1 MNMNLSA
8 RAVLPRW
15 SKLGQTFGC
24 ALIATSVAFAQSS
37 NSGEEE
43 TVQLNAFVVTGSH
56 IPTTE
61 TAFDA
66 RTIPVDIVD
75 RAEIEQ
81 SGYTTASE
89 LLQRMTA
96 SNAGSVPIANNATGF
111 TAAASSTSLRGLGP
125 DATLVLINGSR
136 VASYPIGT
144 GGTTAFVDLNSIPI
158 SAIERVEVLKDGA
171 SATYGADAVAGVV
184 NIILRRDFEG
194 TEVSVNYGN
203 TSNKDASETIVSVM
217 TGVSGEK
224 GWLTAGFNF
233 YNREAIFAAD
243 REYSAVPPF
252 LSSNSS
258 PANLQVTRSAVNEAL
273 GQPADATITGVPD
286 GTDLFFTSSYANR
299 EQNNGN
305 LAPSDYAYST
315 GRSSS
320 YNFNE
325 SAGAYPN
332 YERAGA
338 FISFESEAFGSDSL
352 KAYGDFIYQNTKA
365 VNELAPSAT
374 GNFAN
379 PGGISIVIPARTAN
393 PILTP
398 GEVAAG
404 GRTAALGAYN
414 PFNPFNQDLSGASRA
429 RLAEFGNRIY
439 REDTDSMLLT
449 LGLKTDSFIDD
460 WSLDMGLRYSRIDTA
475 SNDSLVSISRL
486 NRLMDANDS
495 IFQPGSS
502 DYIGTTIPYN
512 PFGYYK
518 NPIANNAAV
527 VPFAQVNLHNLNES
541 DMGLGFVRLGNP
553 SLFELPAGDVGF
565 ATGIE
570 YRIESLTQSPDALGV
585 SGDVI
590 GSSTANITDAD
601 RSVGAF
607 YAEAEL
613 PLITGAPGAELLT
626 LNVAGRFEKF
636 FTSKLDTFV
645 PKIGVKWM
653 PTNEFVVRATY
664 GEGFR
669 EPSLYELF
677 ASGLTFS
684 LSPVTDPLTGNT
696 EPEQDVTIASSPFL
710 APEETKSYNLGF
722 VWTPEALKGF
732 TFSMDVW
739 QIERAGT
746 VTVDHQDVINRAV
759 SGGTLLAGE
768 SVQRDAAGNVI
779 LVNGIFRNLGNT
791 EVKGIDFSTSYVL
804 PTDSMGRFDFTFNAS
819 FLDSIRIQQ
828 FPGAPFFEYAG
839 QADDILFDNATGDV
853 STPGLGDDAYVQWKA
868 QFILDWNLRDWSA
881 SLTGHY
887 TDGFVDYTGDWD
899 PSAPNDPATIS
910 EVDSRITWDTQ
921 VNYNAFAGSDAW
933 YGNTKL
939 TVGVRNVLDEDPPFV
954 SGWGGNTN
962 GYPGF
967 LYNAEGRFYYTSI
980 TKKF

>member
-1 MNMNLSA
+1 MS
-8 RAVLPRW
+8 RR
-15 SKLGQTFGC
+15 SKLGHAVAY
-24 ALIATSVAFAQSS
+24 ALMATSVAFAQ
-37 NSGEEE
+37 NSGSNQED

-66 RTIPVDIVD
+66 RTIPVDIMD
-75 RAEIEQ
+75 RGQIEQ

-111 TAAASSTSLRGLGP
+111 TPAASSTSLRGLGP

-136 VASYPIGT
+136 VSPYPIGT

-194 TEVSVNYGN
+194 TEVSLNYGN

-258 PANLQVTRSAVNEAL
+258 PVNLQVTRAAVNEAL
-273 GQPADATITGVPD
+273 GQPAGASISGVPD
-286 GTDLFFTSSYANR
+286 SSDLFFTSTYANR
-299 EQNNGN
+299 ANNNGN
-305 LAPSDYAYST
+305 LPPSDYTYSS
-315 GRSSS
+315 GRSST

-338 FISFESEAFGSDSL
+338 FVSFETEAFGSDSL

-379 PGGISIVIPARTAN
+379 PGGISIVIPGRTAN

-398 GEVAAG
+398 GEIAAG
-404 GRTAALGAYN
+404 GRSAAIGAYN

-449 LGLKTDSFIDD
+449 LGLKTDSFIND

-475 SNDSLVSISRL
+475 SNDTLVSISRL

-495 IFQPGSS
+495 IFDPSAS
-502 DYIGTTIPYN
+502 DYIGTTTPYN

-518 NPIANNAAV
+518 NPIPNNELV

-541 DMGLGFVRLGNP
+541 DMGLGYVRLGNP
-553 SLFELPAGDVGF
+553 SLFEMPAGDVGF
-565 ATGIE
+565 ATGVE
-570 YRIESLTQSPDALGV
+570 YRIESLSQSPDALGV

-601 RSVGAF
+601 RSIGAV

-613 PLITGAPGAELLT
+613 PLLRDAPGAQLLT
-626 LNVAGRFEKF
+626 LNIAGRFEKF

-645 PKIGVKWM
+645 PKIGLKWM
-653 PTNEFVVRATY
+653 PMEEFVFRATY

-677 ASGLTFS
+677 ASGLTYS

-710 APEETKSYNLGF
+710 APEETKSYNVGF
-722 VWTPEALKGF
+722 VWTPAAIKGF
-732 TFSMDVW
+732 TFSMDLW

-746 VTVDHQDVINRAV
+746 VTVDHQDVINREAA
-759 SGGTLLAGE
+759 GGVLLPGE
-768 SVQRDAAGNVI
+768 SVQRDTAGNVI

-804 PTDSMGRFDFTFNAS
+804 PTDSVGRFDFTFNAS
-819 FLDSIRIQQ
+819 YLDSIRIQQ

-853 STPGLGDDAYVQWKA
+853 STPGLGDDAYVKWKA
-868 QFILDWNLRDWSA
+868 QFIMDWNLRDWSA

-887 TDGFVDYTGDWD
+887 TDSFIDYTGDWD
-899 PSAPNDPATIS
+899 PSAPNDPATIT
-910 EVDSRITWDTQ
+910 EVASRITWDTQ
-921 VNYNAFAGSDAW
+921 VNYTAFAGSDRW
-933 YGNTKL
+933 YGDAKF
-939 TVGVRNVLDEDPPFV
+939 TVGVRNVFDEDPPFV